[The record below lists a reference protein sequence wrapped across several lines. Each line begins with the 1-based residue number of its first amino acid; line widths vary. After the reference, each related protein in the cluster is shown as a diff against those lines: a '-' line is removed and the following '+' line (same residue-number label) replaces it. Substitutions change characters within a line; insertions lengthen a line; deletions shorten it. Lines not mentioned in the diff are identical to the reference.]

1 MKHIYLLSASCFY
14 IVIFFLLFSR
24 YQYNID
30 ADGIAYIQQARQYA
44 AGNFQIALNGC
55 WSPLIAWILAPSIK
69 VGFDPLLTLKYLNG
83 FWGLATLL
91 SFYFLS
97 ARFEMDVFFKKCFII
112 FLPLLLLSY
121 VFYVLGPD
129 LLQLFLMSLYLHV
142 LFSKKFFD
150 SNIKLIA
157 IGLLGALCYL
167 AKAYSFYFFIIHI
180 SIVLF
185 FLVKK
190 DTPDKFFKRFFYRLC
205 IVLVSFF
212 VFCSPYIFLISK
224 KYEKFTISTASAITQ
239 NKTLEPGFTGGKQLV
254 VPPIGDMAIS
264 ISDDPSLFPQKYINM
279 FTSRH
284 YFLKEIKIT
293 IANFF
298 LYTTL
303 LNEISF
309 LAISIVL
316 IFVFLKILKPLTEI
330 SSTNFILGFT
340 VFFYPMGYLLIAIEW
355 RYVWLIPILL
365 LLMCGIIIK
374 HMLLRKIYNIYA
386 KIITILFIF
395 ISFALQPILVLIHN
409 NENPNE
415 YNLSKK
421 IKERGVSGSFFSNM
435 DIKVGQNLSKSY
447 EIAYWNNMKLFG
459 FYNTSYNY
467 VDIINE
473 SEKYGVQYF
482 FYFYN
487 TPEEKEKILRSD
499 FSKAASE
506 IISDINEVI
515 IYKLK

>member
-1 MKHIYLLSASCFY
+1 MKHIYLIITSCVY
-14 IVIFFLLFSR
+14 ILVYFLLFNR
-24 YQYNID
+24 YRYNID

-55 WSPLIAWILAPSIK
+55 WSPLIAWILAPFIK

-157 IGLLGALCYL
+157 IGLLGALCYF

-185 FLVKK
+185 FVVKK
-190 DTPDKFFKRFFYRLC
+190 ENIHNYLKKYLLRLC
-205 IVLVSFF
+205 MVWIAFF
-212 VFCSPYIFLISK
+212 LFCSPYIFLISN
-224 KYEKFTISTASAITQ
+224 KYEKFTVSTASAITQ
-239 NKTLEPGFTGGKQLV
+239 NNRLEPSFTDGRKLV
-254 VPPIGDMAIS
+254 VAPKGNMALS
-264 ISDDPSLFPQKYINM
+264 ISDDPSFFQGKYINM
-279 FTSRH
+279 FSSPH
-284 YFLKEIKIT
+284 YFLKQIKIT

-298 LYTTL
+298 EYFKL

-309 LAISIVL
+309 LAISIIL
-316 IFVFLKILKPLTEI
+316 IFVFIKILKPLKEI
-330 SSTNFILGFT
+330 PSADFILSLT
-340 VFFYPMGYLLIAIEW
+340 VLFYPMGYLLIAIEW
-355 RYVWLIPILL
+355 RYIWLLPILL
-365 LLMCGIIIK
+365 LLMCGVIIK
-374 HMLLRKIYNIYA
+374 YLDLKFKINLYTKA
-386 KIITILFIF
+386 VAVFFLF
-395 ISFALQPILVLIHN
+395 ISFSLKPILILLHS
-409 NENPNE
+409 NELPNE
-415 YNLSKK
+415 YNLAKK
-421 IKERGVSGSFFSNM
+421 IKDRGVQGSFFSNM
-435 DIKVGQNLSKSY
+435 SGWENKSKSY
-447 EIAYWNNMKLFG
+447 KIAYWNNMKLFG
-459 FYNTSYNY
+459 FYNPAYNY
-467 VDIINE
+467 IDITNE
-473 SEKYGVQYF
+473 SKKFGVKYF

-487 TPEEKEKILRSD
+487 SPEEKEKVLRSD
-499 FSKAASE
+499 FSKAAVE
-506 IISDINEVI
+506 IISDIDEVI
-515 IYKLK
+515 VYKLKQ